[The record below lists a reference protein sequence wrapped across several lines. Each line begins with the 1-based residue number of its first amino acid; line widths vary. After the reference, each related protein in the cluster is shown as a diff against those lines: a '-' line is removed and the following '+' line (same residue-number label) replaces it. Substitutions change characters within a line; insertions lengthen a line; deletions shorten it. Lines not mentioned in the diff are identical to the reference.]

1 MTLTGRYCICEGAAR
16 IIDFEEE
23 NKMSIIEVMELV
35 RHRSEIA
42 ADVRSLVE
50 KYRAIFSLD
59 TPEFEENAANK
70 LILAEIHT
78 ALKHIEK
85 ELLG

>member
-1 MTLTGRYCICEGAAR
+1 MA
-16 IIDFEEE
+16 
-23 NKMSIIEVMELV
+23 IIEQMELV
-35 RHRSEIA
+35 RHRNDIIC
-42 ADVRSLVE
+42 DVKCLFE

-59 TPEFEENAANK
+59 MPEHDKNAADK
-70 LILAEIHT
+70 LIVAEFHN

>member
-1 MTLTGRYCICEGAAR
+1 MA
-16 IIDFEEE
+16 
-23 NKMSIIEVMELV
+23 IIEQMELV
-35 RHRSEIA
+35 RHRNDIIC
-42 ADVRSLVE
+42 DVKCLIE

-59 TPEFEENAANK
+59 MPEHDENAADK
-70 LILAEIHT
+70 LIVAEFRN